1 MRTLSGGDGGGVTR
15 SQWPTVRPLEVTE
28 STWTRFA
35 PATRTAVLRTT
46 SSAGGGDR
54 VAPSSK
60 NVAEQHLL
68 YRHSKSEYFQRV
80 LLSHSTTSNSRTSSS
95 CKYCNRSC
103 PSVRL
108 IPLYVWTIW
117 PLISIFY
124 VCVGHGISS
133 PGSDTQSCR
142 SRSEV
147 KSELFATRVATATSY
162 ECWFM
167 AVVAGFHCDV
177 ISCQL
182 ARRGVRCGRGQRQRR
197 IPARVGVVTQ
207 SVWPWSFVEGS
218 ILVCNFYRTK
228 KNCPKYRFGMPVCIC
243 KYRYTLIFHEFIS
256 CKQFR
261 RMHWDDSVHM
271 HLSFV

>member
-1 MRTLSGGDGGGVTR
+1 MS
-15 SQWPTVRPLEVTE
+15 VRPSD
-28 STWTRFA
+28 ST
-35 PATRTAVLRTT
+35 LCLNHLT
-46 SSAGGGDR
+46 SD
-54 VAPSSK
+54 
-60 NVAEQHLL
+60 
-68 YRHSKSEYFQRV
+68 
-80 LLSHSTTSNSRTSSS
+80 
-95 CKYCNRSC
+95 
-103 PSVRL
+103 
-108 IPLYVWTIW
+108 ID
-117 PLISIFY
+117 FY

-207 SVWPWSFVEGS
+207 SVWPWSFVAGS
-218 ILVCNFYRTK
+218 ILVCNFYRT
-228 KNCPKYRFGMPVCIC
+228 NNTVRNTDSACLCASANTDIPWYFTNLSVVNSSGECTEMIQFTCIC
-243 KYRYTLIFHEFIS
+243 LLCKLTWVLLRVEVNRKLSYAVCCGHWMKFSDLLILDIRQVFGT
-256 CKQFR
+256 
-261 RMHWDDSVHM
+261 
-271 HLSFV
+271 